1 MLKDLRSKH
10 KWKKENLTASYI
22 NEASFLKGMGEKVPT
37 ELPLEMSR
45 DCKPK
50 ERDVINMKSS

>member
-10 KWKKENLTASYI
+10 KWKKENLTASHI

-50 ERDVINMKSS
+50 EMDVINMKSS